1 MREYNY
7 ICVLINLIKPKGKIH
22 MRLILLGLFCAISMS
37 ASAQWFT
44 KHERFPQL
52 PQVQDN
58 SVSRFTKVEF
68 RRNQK
73 IRNKTVSPSEYD
85 MDLAENFVMKT
96 AQHNMRFRIYDLASY
111 NFSDL
116 ARLYVQQNRFSE
128 AKWYFL
134 QSNFLSRQQNNDK
147 LTINNL
153 MNLASVKSDIGDFVL
168 AQQDLFEARDMAA
181 AHGWLIDL
189 ILVEKKLKSI
199 QGSRITSARPE
210 LRYASNVIAS
220 QASVD

>member
-1 MREYNY
+1 M
-7 ICVLINLIKPKGKIH
+7 K
-22 MRLILLGLFCAISMS
+22 LILLGLFCAISIS

-58 SVSRFTKVEF
+58 SISRFTKVEL

-73 IRNKTVSPSEYD
+73 IGTKTVPPSEYN
-85 MDLAENFVMKT
+85 MDLAEHFVMKT
-96 AQHNMRFRIYDLASY
+96 AQHNMRFRIYDMASY

-153 MNLASVKSDIGDFVL
+153 MNLAGVKADIGDFIL

-189 ILVEKKLKSI
+189 IFVEKKLKSI
-199 QGSRITSARPE
+199 QNSRITSTRAE
-210 LRYASNVIAS
+210 LRYASNAMVS
-220 QASVD
+220 QPTVD

>member
-1 MREYNY
+1 
-7 ICVLINLIKPKGKIH
+7 
-22 MRLILLGLFCAISMS
+22 MRLTLLVVLCAISMS

-44 KHERFPQL
+44 KHERFAQL
-52 PQVQDN
+52 PQIQDH
-58 SVSRFTKVEF
+58 SVSRFAKPTLRKD
-68 RRNQK
+68 QK
-73 IRNKTVSPSEYD
+73 IWNKGIAPSQYNLEVSED
-85 MDLAENFVMKT
+85 FVMKT
-96 AQHNMRFRIYDLASY
+96 AQHNMRFRIYNLASY

-153 MNLASVKSDIGDFVL
+153 INLAGVKADIGDFSL
-168 AQQDLFEARDMAA
+168 AQQDLFEARDMAS

-199 QGSRITSARPE
+199 QGSRINSTRAE
-210 LRYASNVIAS
+210 LRYASNAMVS
-220 QASVD
+220 QPAVD

>member
-1 MREYNY
+1 
-7 ICVLINLIKPKGKIH
+7 
-22 MRLILLGLFCAISMS
+22 MRLTLLVLLCAISMS

-44 KHERFPQL
+44 KHPRFPQL
-52 PQVQDN
+52 PQIQDH
-58 SVSRFTKVEF
+58 SVSRFAKADL
-68 RRNQK
+68 RKDQK
-73 IRNKTVSPSEYD
+73 IRNKGIAPSQYNLEVSED
-85 MDLAENFVMKT
+85 FVMKT
-96 AQHNMRFRIYDLASY
+96 AQHNMRFRIYNVASY

-116 ARLYVQQNRFSE
+116 AQLYVQQNRFSE

-153 MNLASVKSDIGDFVL
+153 INLAGVKADIGDFIL

-189 ILVEKKLKSI
+189 ISVEKKLKSI
-199 QGSRITSARPE
+199 QNSRITSTRAE
-210 LRYASNVIAS
+210 LRY
-220 QASVD
+220 